1 MKKVSSKAKL
11 IEKRIKALNAE
22 REKVAGQILK
32 LENKLIDIGFYY
44 HYGDEKI
51 KKI

>member
-1 MKKVSSKAKL
+1 MKKASSKAKL
-11 IEKRIKALNAE
+11 IEKRIKTLNAE
-22 REKVAGQILK
+22 REKIAEQVLK
-32 LENKLIDIGFYY
+32 LENKLIDFGFYY